1 MVGMLANYRVR
12 AWVRWVRHIEPWLSV
27 PNVMAFF
34 FFLYLENLV
43 PNLFLELFFVLQLLT
58 ARRMVATKNSDLD
71 SSQGTLGQ

>member
-1 MVGMLANYRVR
+1 ML
-12 AWVRWVRHIEPWLSV
+12 WL
-27 PNVMAFF
+27 FF
-34 FFLYLENLV
+34 FIYIYLENLV

>member
-34 FFLYLENLV
+34 FFISREPGTKPFLGAFLRPSAPYCPENGGHQ
-43 PNLFLELFFVLQLLT
+43 E
-58 ARRMVATKNSDLD
+58 
-71 SSQGTLGQ
+71 

>member
-1 MVGMLANYRVR
+1 MGVSGAQCYG
-12 AWVRWVRHIEPWLSV
+12 
-27 PNVMAFF
+27 FF
-34 FFLYLENLV
+34 FFFKYLENLV

>member
-1 MVGMLANYRVR
+1 MSV
-12 AWVRWVRHIEPWLSV
+12 V

-34 FFLYLENLV
+34 FFKYLENLV